1 MELDL
6 PTISKKIKIEYVS
19 ELGMI
24 YYRYFLH
31 SQMETVNTPLSGNFC
46 GVTESCHLMTM
57 SCT

>member
-6 PTISKKIKIEYVS
+6 PTISKKIKIKYVS

-31 SQMETVNTPLSGNFC
+31 SQMETPLYLATFL
-46 GVTESCHLMTM
+46 V
-57 SCT
+57 